1 MNENSIGILYEE
13 ALQLLRELIATPSF
27 SKEEDETAGR
37 IASFLKDKGISCER
51 LQHNVWAKNLYH
63 DASKPT
69 ILLNSH
75 HDTVK
80 PNSGYTRDPFSPDI
94 VDGKLYGLGSNDAGG
109 CLVSLL
115 ATFCYFYDKKELPYN
130 FIFAATA
137 EEEISGKNGLESI
150 LSRIGKIEFAVV
162 GEPTQMQL
170 AVAEKGLMV
179 VDAVVKGLSGHAAR
193 EEGKNAIYMALDDL
207 NWIRDYRFQKIS
219 PHLGEMKMTATII
232 QAGAQHNVVPDR
244 CQYTLDIRLTE
255 AYTMEEVMQILGDK
269 LQAELQPRSMRLKPS
284 YIPEAHPFVQAGL
297 SLNRQTYGSPTTSDQ
312 AVIPEPSVKLGP
324 GDSARSH
331 TADEFIY
338 TAEIKEGIQLYI
350 QLFETMFRQLLM
362 AGNR

>member
-1 MNENSIGILYEE
+1 MIEQHIQTLYEE
-13 ALQLLRELIATPSF
+13 ALQLLRNLIASPSF
-27 SKEEDETAGR
+27 SKEEDKTAA
-37 IASFLKDKGISCER
+37 IIVAFLESKGILFER
-51 LQHNVWAKNLYH
+51 DQNNIWAKNKHY
-63 DASKPT
+63 DAARPT
-69 ILLNSH
+69 VLLNSH

-80 PNSGYTRDPFSPDI
+80 PNSGYTRDPFAADI
-94 VDGKLYGLGSNDAGG
+94 VDGKLFGLGSNDAGG

-115 ATFCYFYDKKELPYN
+115 ATFCYFYANENLPYN
-130 FIFAATA
+130 FIYAASA

-150 LSRIGKIEFAVV
+150 LHHLGPIEFAVV

-179 VDAVVKGLSGHAAR
+179 IDCTVIGQSGHAAR
-193 EEGKNAIYMALDDL
+193 EEGKNAIYLALDDL
-207 NWIRDYRFQKIS
+207 NWVRDYRFQKVS
-219 PHLGEMKMTATII
+219 PYLGEMKMTATII
-232 QAGAQHNVVPDR
+232 QAGSQHNVVPDR

-255 AYTMEEVMQILGDK
+255 AYTMDEVMQILSDK
-269 LQAELQPRSMRLKPS
+269 LVAELQPRSMRLKPS

-297 SLNRQTYGSPTTSDQ
+297 ALKRETYGSPTTSDQ

-338 TAEIKEGIQLYI
+338 LAEIKEGIQLYI
-350 QLFETMFRQLLM
+350 ALFETMFKKL
-362 AGNR
+362 